1 MGEFEI
7 DFGAAAGWA
16 DQIEGYSD
24 ILKQKKGQA
33 ECAARQLRSIGNY
46 RGVESALSKIADN
59 LDKQRRQMKQYGG
72 MLQNIIKA
80 YKDTETAIVD
90 SASPVKRVEKAL
102 DGIQDLETDLF
113 SKFGVIGSTAVSVT
127 DLIKAWASGEIE
139 GKDALKLVKSLI
151 SNGGRVAGTLG
162 TEKNKRDWIKCLTGM
177 SSDTMADKLDISPDA
192 KIGVQWEAYA
202 KDKISDYSFSKAKG
216 VGKKVQVGAKHA
228 ASFLSFIMRG
238 MDNIEE
244 QGGVLTGRAVE
255 ETVVET
261 AVDWAGD
268 FAIGSLVALA
278 LGPGAPVI
286 AVSLATVG
294 VAWAVDTIVE
304 SITGEKTVELISDAI
319 CDTAEKVGNAVA
331 EWGKSTWDTMT
342 RFFSGGNQKAAYAGG
357 GGAW

>member
-7 DFGAAAGWA
+7 NFGTAAGWA

-33 ECAARQLRSIGNY
+33 ESAARQLRSIGNY
-46 RGVESALSKIADN
+46 RGVESALSKIAGN

-90 SASPVKRVEKAL
+90 SASPVKQVEKAL

-127 DLIKAWASGEIE
+127 DLIKAWSSGKIE
-139 GKDALKLVKSLI
+139 GKDALKLIKSLI
-151 SNGGRVAGTLG
+151 SNGGKVAGTLG
-162 TEKNKRDWIKCLTGM
+162 TEKDKRDWMKCLSGIT
-177 SSDTMADKLDISPDA
+177 SDTMADKLDISPKAAID
-192 KIGVQWEAYA
+192 VQWDAFIE
-202 KDKISDYSFSKAKG
+202 DKKKAYSFSNAKG
-216 VGKKVQVGAKHA
+216 VGKTLQVAAKYA
-228 ASFLSFIMRG
+228 VDILTFLMRG
-238 MDNIEE
+238 KDNIDE

-261 AVDWAGD
+261 AVDWAED
-268 FAIGSLVALA
+268 LAIGGLVMFS
-278 LGPGAPVI
+278 LGPGAPFL
-286 AVSLATVG
+286 AVSLATA
-294 VAWAVDTIVE
+294 VASWAVDTIIE
-304 SITGEKTVELISDAI
+304 STTGEKTVELISDAI
-319 CDTAEKVGNAVA
+319 CDTAEKAGNVIVN
-331 EWGKSTWDTMT
+331 WGKSTWDTMT
-342 RFFSGGNQKAAYAGG
+342 RFFSGGNQRAAYAGG